1 MLEDLQYQIQ
11 GFFFL
16 QSSGN
21 KDNRVLVKCYT
32 NKTLVPNTESMNS
45 PLHKCSPDI
54 KQICHRNLVEEN
66 SLLFINLLN
75 L

>member
-1 MLEDLQYQIQ
+1 MLY
-11 GFFFL
+11 
-16 QSSGN
+16 
-21 KDNRVLVKCYT
+21 K

-54 KQICHRNLVEEN
+54 KQICHWNLVEEN
-66 SLLFINLLN
+66 SLLFINLSN